1 MSNLYV
7 LDTNVLVSAL
17 LFANSA
23 PRKAFELASSTGKIL
38 ISQETIDELNRVL
51 SRPKFKRYISQAKRE
66 RFLLAFVQKSVL
78 IEIQETIEEC
88 RDPKDNKFL
97 ELAVSGKATAII
109 SGDKDLLVLHP
120 FRDISIITVSQFL
133 DSAKFT
139 AE

>member
-23 PRKAFELASSTGKIL
+23 PRKAFKLASSTGKIL
-38 ISQETIDELNRVL
+38 ISQETIDELNKVL
-51 SRPKFKRYISQAKRE
+51 SRPKFERYISQAKRE
-66 RFLLAFVQKSVL
+66 RFLLAFVQKSML

-97 ELAVSGKATAII
+97 ELAMNGKATAII

-120 FRDISIITVSQFL
+120 FRDIPILTVSQFL
-133 DSAKFT
+133 DSAKFS
-139 AE
+139 AD

>member
-38 ISQETIDELNRVL
+38 ISQETIDELNDVL
-51 SRPKFKRYISQAKRE
+51 SRPKFERYISQPKRE

-78 IEIQETIEEC
+78 IEIQESIEEC

-139 AE
+139 VE